1 MVTCKSGYWLVCKTS
16 YAGSSPAVTS
26 NLFFHFAMAARKT
39 KKSVKY
45 RAKKVVYDGI
55 EFDSETEGKRYLTLK
70 QAQEA
75 GLISDLELQ
84 PKYII
89 LPAIKGTRVKHF
101 KRIPDRIEE
110 YTIQQPS
117 RYTADFRYIKDS
129 QIVVEEVKGS
139 KWNISRDF
147 PLRKRMLRYFHG
159 IDVKMVFD
167 PNEPI

>member
-26 NLFFHFAMAARKT
+26 NLFYFAMASRKT
-39 KKSVKY
+39 KKANRY
-45 RAKKVVYDGI
+45 NAKKVVIDGI

-84 PKYII
+84 PQYII

-101 KRIPDRIEE
+101 KRIPDRVEE
-110 YTIQQPS
+110 YTIQQPI
-117 RYTADFRYIKDS
+117 RYTADFRYYKDN
-129 QIVVEEVKGS
+129 QAVVEEVKGS
-139 KWNISRDF
+139 KYSISRDF
-147 PLRKRMLRYFHG
+147 PLRKKMLRYFHG
-159 IDVKMVFD
+159 IDIKMVFD